1 MDGSQYPKQYV
12 GYWNTQA
19 AYGFKVFANAIH
31 LDFGLVT
38 NWSERD
44 RSEGPQCAEDYLQDT
59 LND

>member
-19 AYGFKVFANAIH
+19 AYAFKVFANAVH
-31 LDFGLVT
+31 LDLGLVA

-44 RSEGPQCAEDYLQDT
+44 RSEGPRCAED
-59 LND
+59 